1 MTRNLPQRA
10 RNAARNGHTSGA
22 DADEREVVGAFVAL
36 DDLVRNPGQGTA
48 DSIRIHYDRHAE
60 LLSEVERVMRKGTP
74 GMYTSSRTR
83 WTAYKEAIEL
93 YRFRKQSIYW

>member
-1 MTRNLPQRA
+1 VTHQIVAIERNFERAGWYLMTRNLPQRA

-60 LLSEVERVMRKGTP
+60 LLSEVERVM
-74 GMYTSSRTR
+74 
-83 WTAYKEAIEL
+83 
-93 YRFRKQSIYW
+93 